1 MKVTELVCANCSIKF
16 TRDSNRVK
24 KGAKIVYCSRSCAS
38 ANGPKEGIPLN
49 SRNNSVPVYPL
60 SDKWP
65 LDIQKRV
72 HNRKKIWC
80 IDYKG
85 GKCEVCNYSRHPSAL
100 EFHHKNPLLKKFE
113 IGDSK
118 NTISK
123 KVLQKELDKCAL
135 LCANC
140 HREVHAGL
148 VVVESD

>member
-1 MKVTELVCANCSIKF
+1 MKVTKVRCDECNKLFDKPTNYVKRSKRHFCSKACFNATLVGNKF
-16 TRDSNRVK
+16 FNTTVPRKVK
-24 KGAKIVYCSRSCAS
+24 TD
-38 ANGPKEGIPLN
+38 
-49 SRNNSVPVYPL
+49 YPL

-65 LDIQKRV
+65 IEIQKRV

-85 GKCEVCNYSRHPSAL
+85 GKCEVCGYSKHPSAL
-100 EFHHKNPLLKKFE
+100 EFHHKNPVEKKFE

-118 NTISK
+118 NSVSK

-148 VVVESD
+148 VVLEGD